1 MEVGILEAKF
11 QVTEDG
17 FALSSVMGQDCM
29 GKILGSDTLG
39 QGGGTLKP
47 LEIKENLV
55 ESGEV
60 SFLFWNLP
68 SLLSLAG
75 Y

>member
-1 MEVGILEAKF
+1 
-11 QVTEDG
+11 
-17 FALSSVMGQDCM
+17 M